1 MKKSLSFGLLLPA
14 FALVVWAE
22 PGVPSSPKAG
32 NAAAAPSSAAPSSAA
47 VFSRVAEV
55 LRHPRCMNC
64 HTFTDFP
71 RQSDERRPH
80 AMGVLRGADNA
91 GVVGMRC
98 STCHADENVE
108 DVPGAPHWALAP
120 LSMGWEG
127 LSDAELAASLK
138 DPVKN
143 GKRSLE
149 DLYRHMAEDPL
160 VAWAW
165 KPGGSRQPPAIS
177 HEEFARLVRL
187 WIDAGAP
194 IPAETAA
201 AEPKTR
207 P

>member
-1 MKKSLSFGLLLPA
+1 MMKSLIWGLLLPA
-14 FALVVWAE
+14 VALAVWAE
-22 PGVPSSPKAG
+22 PGASPSNKAG
-32 NAAAAPSSAAPSSAA
+32 NTSADPSGAANFAK
-47 VFSRVAEV
+47 VAEV

-64 HTFTDFP
+64 HTTTEFP
-71 RQSDERRPH
+71 RQTDERKPH
-80 AMGVLRGADNA
+80 AMGVLRGSDNA
-91 GVVGMRC
+91 GVIGMRC
-98 STCHADENVE
+98 STCHADENVD

-120 LSMGWEG
+120 LAMGWEG
-127 LSDAELAASLK
+127 LSDAELAAAIK

-177 HEEFARLVRL
+177 HEEFARLVRV

-194 IPAETAA
+194 IPSPGT
-201 AEPKTR
+201 PSDSQTR